1 MDNLTNSTQPAV
13 ATESNSIVSDM
24 EKAFDK
30 VETNPIE
37 EKSLSTE
44 ASPQSK
50 EVTTDVIGKKPEL
63 GTEATKPTEQT
74 PVLDDVVKLKDTI
87 KEYETSFAVIEPYIK
102 NSGFSRSEYI
112 KNIADIERD
121 LSTDPLRGIAIL
133 AQRFG
138 IDVRTAYG
146 QQAQPVQQPQH
157 KQNNDDA
164 YIDPSVN
171 AALKPVLDKVG
182 AVERQFQEMQQRTRQ
197 AQVDSDIKDFSEKNP
212 HFAKIQADKEL
223 RDEMSVIVYG
233 FKSAY
238 PNLSNKEILQKAY
251 DKVVWSNPEVREILQ
266 NDAKAKQVEQSN
278 AKAAAAKKAG
288 ASVSGS
294 PSGKVSSQMQSDRP
308 IDEIMSAVWD
318 KSSTGRL

>member
-50 EVTTDVIGKKPEL
+50 EVTTDVVGKKPEL
-63 GTEATKPTEQT
+63 GTEATKPTEQA
-74 PVLDDVVKLKDTI
+74 PVLDDVVKLKDTV
-87 KEYETSFAVIEPYIK
+87 KEYETSFAVIDPYIK

-146 QQAQPVQQPQH
+146 QQAQPVQQPQQ
-157 KQNNDDA
+157 KQNDDT
-164 YIDPSVN
+164 YIDPSFNV
-171 AALKPVLDKVG
+171 ALKPVLDKVG

-197 AQVDSDIKDFSEKNP
+197 AQVDVAIKDFSEKNP

-223 RDEMSVIVYG
+223 RDEMSIIVYG

-238 PNLSNKEILQKAY
+238 PNLSDKEILQKAY

>member
-37 EKSLSTE
+37 EKSVSTE
-44 ASPQSK
+44 VPPEAK
-50 EVTTDVIGKKPEL
+50 EIATDIVGKKPEL
-63 GTEATKPTEQT
+63 GTEATKPVEQT
-74 PVLDDVVKLKDTI
+74 PVLDDVSKLKTTV

-133 AQRFG
+133 AQRYG

-146 QQAQPVQQPQH
+146 QQTQPVQQPQQ
-157 KQNNDDA
+157 KQNDDA

-197 AQVDSDIKDFSEKNP
+197 AQVDVAIKDFSEKNP

-223 RDEMSVIVYG
+223 RDEMSIIVYG

-238 PNLSNKEILQKAY
+238 PNLSDKEILQKAY

>member
-13 ATESNSIVSDM
+13 ATEGNSIVSDM

-37 EKSLSTE
+37 EKSVSTE
-44 ASPQSK
+44 VPPEAK
-50 EVTTDVIGKKPEL
+50 EIATDIVGKKPEL
-63 GTEATKPTEQT
+63 GTEATKPVEQT
-74 PVLDDVVKLKDTI
+74 PVLDDVSKLKTTV

-133 AQRFG
+133 AQRYG

-146 QQAQPVQQPQH
+146 QQTQPVQQPQQ
-157 KQNNDDA
+157 KQNDDA

-182 AVERQFQEMQQRTRQ
+182 AVERQFMEMQQQARQ
-197 AQVDSDIKDFSEKNP
+197 SQANNDIKEFAEKNP
-212 HFAKIQADKEL
+212 HFAKVQ
-223 RDEMSVIVYG
+223 DEMTDV
-233 FKSAY
+233 AY
-238 PNLSNKEILQKAY
+238 AIKLRNPNLSNKEILQKAY

-266 NDAKAKQVEQSN
+266 NEAKAKQVEQSN

-308 IDEIMSAVWD
+308 IDETMSAVWD
-318 KSSTGRL
+318 RVSTGRL

>member
-13 ATESNSIVSDM
+13 ATEGNSIVSDM

-37 EKSLSTE
+37 EKSVSTE
-44 ASPQSK
+44 VPPEAK
-50 EVTTDVIGKKPEL
+50 EIATDIVGKKPEL
-63 GTEATKPTEQT
+63 GTEATKPVEQT
-74 PVLDDVVKLKDTI
+74 PVLDDVSKLKTTV

-133 AQRFG
+133 AQRYG

-146 QQAQPVQQPQH
+146 QQTQPVQQPQQ
-157 KQNNDDA
+157 KQNDDA

-197 AQVDSDIKDFSEKNP
+197 AQVDVAIKDFSEKNP

-223 RDEMSVIVYG
+223 RDEMSIIVYG

-238 PNLSNKEILQKAY
+238 PNLSDKEILQKAY

-318 KSSTGRL
+318 KSSAGRL

>member
-50 EVTTDVIGKKPEL
+50 EVTTDVVGKKPEL
-63 GTEATKPTEQT
+63 GTEATKPTEQA
-74 PVLDDVVKLKDTI
+74 PVLDDVVKLKDTV

-133 AQRFG
+133 AQRYG

-146 QQAQPVQQPQH
+146 QQTQPVQQPQQ
-157 KQNNDDA
+157 KQNDDA

-197 AQVDSDIKDFSEKNP
+197 AQVDVAIKDFSEKNP

-223 RDEMSVIVYG
+223 RDEMSIIVYG

-238 PNLSNKEILQKAY
+238 PNLSDKEILQKAY
-251 DKVVWSNPEVREILQ
+251 DKVVWSNPEVREILL

>member
-13 ATESNSIVSDM
+13 ATESSSIVSDM
-24 EKAFDK
+24 ERAFEK
-30 VETNPIE
+30 VEANPVE
-37 EKSLSTE
+37 EKIASAE
-44 ASPQSK
+44 AAPEAK
-50 EVTTDVIGKKPEL
+50 EVATDVVGKKPEL
-63 GTEATKPTEQT
+63 GTEATKPTEQN
-74 PVLDDVVKLKDTI
+74 PVIDDVSKLKTTV
-87 KEYETSFAVIEPYIK
+87 KEYEASFAVIDPYIK

-133 AQRFG
+133 AQRYG

-146 QQAQPVQQPQH
+146 QQAQPVQQPQQ
-157 KQNNDDA
+157 KQNDDA

-182 AVERQFQEMQQRTRQ
+182 AVERQFQEMQQRNRQ

>member
-1 MDNLTNSTQPAV
+1 MDNLTNSMQPAV

-37 EKSLSTE
+37 EKSVSTE
-44 ASPQSK
+44 VPPEAK
-50 EVTTDVIGKKPEL
+50 EIATDIVGKKPEL
-63 GTEATKPTEQT
+63 GTEATKPVEQT
-74 PVLDDVVKLKDTI
+74 PVLDDVSKLKTTV

-133 AQRFG
+133 AQRYG

-146 QQAQPVQQPQH
+146 QQTQPVQQPQQ
-157 KQNNDDA
+157 KQNDDA

-197 AQVDSDIKDFSEKNP
+197 AQVDVAIKDFSEKNP

-223 RDEMSVIVYG
+223 RDEMSIIVYG

-238 PNLSNKEILQKAY
+238 PNLSDKEILQKAY